1 MYGVYDIIGLI
12 GAALIIVAY
21 LMLQMNKLKAA
32 DLLYSILNAC
42 GASLIIVSLI
52 ISWNLSAFIIEV
64 FWLLISI
71 FGLIKYFVVR
81 KKTDQ

>member
-21 LMLQMNKLKAA
+21 LLLQTNKLK
-32 DLLYSILNAC
+32 LTTLVYSLLNAI
-42 GASLIIVSLI
+42 GAGLIIISLVI
-52 ISWNLSAFIIEV
+52 NWNLASFIIEV

-71 FGLIKYFVVR
+71 FGLIKYFTGR
-81 KKTDQ
+81 KKTIQ